1 MLVDVYIEVLNLSF
15 VRLDG
20 IDEHGLEDVAWSA
33 PGSTSL
39 NHDRAFT
46 ILQGVLPIAIR
57 LHFPNVARLALEIGT
72 WISVCP

>member
-46 ILQGVLPIAIR
+46 ILQGVLPITIR
-57 LHFPNVARLALEIGT
+57 LHLPNVARLVLEVSAWASIRR
-72 WISVCP
+72 